1 MRTTQE
7 YFNMTKEELQEVR
20 NDYGYTRE
28 ECLLLDESVETHF
41 YDSEEE
47 SASGAQWLR
56 SFGLCIETMLKMT
69 DGRIAVLTV

>member
-7 YFNMTKEELQEVR
+7 YFDMTKEELQEVR
-20 NDYGYTRE
+20 NEYGYTRE

-41 YDSEEE
+41 YDNEED
-47 SASGAQWLR
+47 SASGVQWLR

-69 DGRIAVLTV
+69 GGRIAVLTV